1 MLCSVRLATGCGFRL
16 IRGSCFHTAVDD
28 TAVVV
33 GVAHIATLV
42 MVVV

>member
-16 IRGSCFHTAVDD
+16 IRGSCFHTAVD
-28 TAVVV
+28 TAVV